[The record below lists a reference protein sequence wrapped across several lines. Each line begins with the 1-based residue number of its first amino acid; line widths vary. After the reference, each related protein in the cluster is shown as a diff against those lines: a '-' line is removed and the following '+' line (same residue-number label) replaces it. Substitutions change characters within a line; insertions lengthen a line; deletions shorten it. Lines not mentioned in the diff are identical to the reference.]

1 MPRIKTR
8 RLVLAAIGVL
18 ALACGLACGGA
29 ARTRPGPSG
38 QSETKESAVET
49 SDDSSDT
56 QTPPSVAEHQ
66 APSDDVP
73 RTPLDGD
80 AAIIIGVTELASHRI
95 KIHCATNFPAG
106 TVLMLSVRELSQGGF
121 YGQSRGSVRDDGSLE
136 SAAFGPQD
144 GLGEGLYMADVV
156 MPVPRSQPDH
166 VRKLLGPDGEH
177 LSGPLVKKD
186 QQGVSVSAKHGFT
199 IGGSEARK
207 LQQARE
213 DRRLGQYRNWL
224 KTIIALERRLK
235 KMSSQNLLANKNDTA
250 KTAMWFRFAQQFNK
264 DHQAYQEKLSEVQP
278 ALARL
283 VIAAALSD
291 IRQMFNAT
299 AFQKADDYGAAAKQ
313 YVRSLRDLRKL
324 AAGNINAISGND
336 ETESVGPDE
345 RPGTQRANKLLKLA
359 KSQFENGKKAAART
373 WLSVILKEYP
383 ETEAAEDAQRL
394 QQEWGQR

>member
-1 MPRIKTR
+1 MPRITTR
-8 RLVLAAIGVL
+8 RLGLAAIGGL

-29 ARTRPGPSG
+29 GRARPG
-38 QSETKESAVET
+38 QSEKQASTVET
-49 SDDSSDT
+49 VSDSPDT
-56 QTPPSVAEHQ
+56 QTPPSATEHQ
-66 APSDDVP
+66 EPDDDVP

-80 AAIIIGVTELASHRI
+80 VALTIGVTELASHRI
-95 KIHCATNFPAG
+95 KIHCTTNLPTG
-106 TVLMLSVRELSQGGF
+106 TVLVLSVKERSQGGF
-121 YGQSRGSVRDDGSLE
+121 YGQSKDSVRADGTLE
-136 SAAFGPQD
+136 SGVFGPLD
-144 GLGEGLYMADVV
+144 GLGEGLYIADVV
-156 MPVPRSQPDH
+156 MPFPRIQPDH
-166 VRKLLGPDGEH
+166 VRKLLGTDGET
-177 LSGPLVKKD
+177 LSGPLVKKG
-186 QQGVSVSAKHGFT
+186 QQGVTVSAKHEFT

-224 KTIIALERRLK
+224 KTIVALERRLTK
-235 KMSSQNLLANKNDTA
+235 VSSQNLLANESDTA
-250 KTAMWFRFAQQFNK
+250 KVTMWFRFAQQFRK
-264 DHQAYQEKLSEVQP
+264 DHQAYQEKLTEVQP

-299 AFQKADDYGAAAKQ
+299 AFQKANDYKAAAKQ

-324 AAGNINAISGND
+324 AAGNINAVSGND
-336 ETESVGPDE
+336 GTESVGSDE

-359 KSQFENGKKAAART
+359 KTQFENGKKAAART